1 MRTASAG
8 TLPWYRAYG
17 ILLAGLLSALSVGAA
32 AYAASAML
40 SQAYD
45 GRDMVCGS
53 AWRFHP
59 GSGTTMTG
67 SGRTAA
73 QNAAFVERCNS
84 SGAADWQRGVT
95 WAWVGGGAGAASLVV
110 LVTLAVVPL
119 PSRRRPRVVP
129 RPLEDTPAATQA
141 AA

>member
-1 MRTASAG
+1 
-8 TLPWYRAYG
+8 
-17 ILLAGLLSALSVGAA
+17 
-32 AYAASAML
+32 ML
-40 SQAYD
+40 SQAHD

-59 GSGTTMTG
+59 GAGTTMTG

-84 SGAADWQRGVT
+84 SGAEDWQRGVT

-110 LVTLAVVPL
+110 LVTLAA
-119 PSRRRPRVVP
+119 VP
-129 RPLEDTPAATQA
+129 RPSGRRAQVMPRPHADSPAATQA